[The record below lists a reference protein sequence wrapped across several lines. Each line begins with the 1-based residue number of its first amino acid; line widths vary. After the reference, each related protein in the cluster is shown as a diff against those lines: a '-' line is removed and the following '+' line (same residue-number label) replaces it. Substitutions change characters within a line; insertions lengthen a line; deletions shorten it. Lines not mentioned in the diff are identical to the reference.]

1 VGLGVSLSGAT
12 GQRRKRE
19 ETRTRIVESAAR
31 TFARRGYHGASL
43 DEIARGAGYT
53 KGALYYNFKSKEDLF
68 LALLDEHIEE
78 RLNLLAAIEAQTDPP
93 EARLRAGAGRVVS
106 SLESDRDWSL
116 LFFEFAA
123 YAAREPRFRRK
134 FAARLRPV
142 RAAMGETIR
151 ALSAGSEL
159 ALPPERIA
167 LGVNALVD
175 GIAMNRLIDPAA
187 APDTLLGEILAVL
200 WRGLAVE
207 R

>member
-1 VGLGVSLSGAT
+1 LSGAT
-12 GQRRKRE
+12 RQERKRE

-31 TFARRGYHGASL
+31 AFARRGYRGASL
-43 DEIARGAGYT
+43 DEIAQGAGYT

-68 LALLDEHIEE
+68 LALLDDHIEE
-78 RLNLLAAIEAQTDPP
+78 RLNLLEAIKARAEPP
-93 EARLRAGAGRVVS
+93 ESRLRAGAGRVVS
-106 SLESDRDWSL
+106 SLERDRDWSL

-142 RAAMGETIR
+142 QAAMGETIR

-159 ALPPERIA
+159 ALPSERIA

-175 GIAMNRLIDPAA
+175 GIAMNRLIDRAA
-187 APDTLLGEILAVL
+187 APDELLGEMLAVL
-200 WRGLAVE
+200 WRGLAVGG
-207 R
+207 